1 MTIRNVEIEHQ
12 LIIVDNFSKIIGS
25 ITMKSQDPVN
35 LDIEGF
41 ANITTDDEDQDVT
54 VLMLIPTME
63 D

>member
-1 MTIRNVEIEHQ
+1 MVIKSAEIEHE
-12 LIIVDNFSKIIGS
+12 LIIVDELSKLIGS
-25 ITMKSQDPVN
+25 ITMKSQDPVD

-41 ANITTDDEDQDVT
+41 MDITTDDEGQDVT